1 MNYNTA
7 LSNIVLDI
15 SHTKHIN
22 YLELMGHSGLS
33 KSSCQTPTAK
43 LENRNQKKE
52 RYKHHFKS
60 WKIHVV

>member
-22 YLELMGHSGLS
+22 CFELMGWSGLS
-33 KSSCQTPTAK
+33 KS
-43 LENRNQKKE
+43 
-52 RYKHHFKS
+52 
-60 WKIHVV
+60 